1 MRIATKQNPP
11 SASTHGEL
19 LTLSVLSV
27 LYAYTGSYRD
37 GLLKPAPGCQ
47 RAVTEAVALLE
58 KKGYTVVPIQGP
70 DIHKVVQSGYS
81 YANY

>member
-1 MRIATKQNPP
+1 M
-11 SASTHGEL
+11 
-19 LTLSVLSV
+19 
-27 LYAYTGSYRD
+27 GSYRD

-70 DIHKVVQSGYS
+70 DIHKVVQSGYI
-81 YANY
+81 YAIN

>member
-1 MRIATKQNPP
+1 M
-11 SASTHGEL
+11 
-19 LTLSVLSV
+19 
-27 LYAYTGSYRD
+27 GSYRD

-70 DIHKVVQSGYS
+70 DIHKVVQSVYIG
-81 YANY
+81 ANY

>member
-1 MRIATKQNPP
+1 M
-11 SASTHGEL
+11 
-19 LTLSVLSV
+19 V
-27 LYAYTGSYRD
+27 SYRD

-70 DIHKVVQSGYS
+70 DIHKVVQSGYI
-81 YANY
+81 YPIYEPNF

>member
-1 MRIATKQNPP
+1 M
-11 SASTHGEL
+11 G
-19 LTLSVLSV
+19 V
-27 LYAYTGSYRD
+27 YRD

-70 DIHKVVQSGYS
+70 DINKVLLSRCIHIS
-81 YANY
+81 YTHHQRNCIYGNY

>member
-1 MRIATKQNPP
+1 M
-11 SASTHGEL
+11 ST
-19 LTLSVLSV
+19 LTINLIVLN
-27 LYAYTGSYRD
+27 LMGFNRD

-70 DIHKVVQSGYS
+70 DINKV
-81 YANY
+81 